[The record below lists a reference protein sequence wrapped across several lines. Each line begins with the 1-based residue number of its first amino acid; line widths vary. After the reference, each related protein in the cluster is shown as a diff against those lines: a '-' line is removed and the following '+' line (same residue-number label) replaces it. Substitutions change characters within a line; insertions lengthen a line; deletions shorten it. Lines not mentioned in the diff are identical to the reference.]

1 MLPDSLYKDLP
12 DRIARH
18 AAPYVRNG
26 EEILA
31 ACPAKVGWSWLPAP
45 LLPGSCYLALTDQ
58 RIIGFLPTK
67 IKALPGDMWFERPRS
82 AAHTEDKSMQITVI
96 LVDDTV
102 RRLHLSKR
110 YRQAAAAL
118 LAHLGPAG
126 RSA

>member
-18 AAPYVRNG
+18 TCAHLRNG
-26 EEILA
+26 EEVLA

-82 AAHTEDKSMQITVI
+82 AAQTRHKAMQIIVTI
-96 LVDDTV
+96 DENTT

-110 YRQAAAAL
+110 YQQAASAL
-118 LAHLGPAG
+118 LAQLG
-126 RSA
+126 